1 MNITLTGNLGSGKS
15 TICKLLKEENFEI
28 VSGGA
33 LFRSIAA
40 EKGMSVMELN
50 QAVEEEIKSGNHSI
64 DDLIDQRS
72 EELGNRL
79 DHAVF
84 DSRLAWNFVKNSF
97 KVFLIADINEATRR
111 ILHDNRST
119 EQYCSEEECRKT
131 LLLRQKVEQSRFSE
145 LYHIDYY
152 NLENYNL
159 VLETSNVSPDVIK
172 AVILDEFASYQRQ
185 EYQLKILLNPTSI
198 FPTESIH
205 TKKQSSMP
213 EREVRV
219 GIKNNEWYAL
229 QGHQTLLASL
239 QQNLP
244 FLQVGMEQKE
254 AIPSVAQSVIDEF
267 EELGHFT
274 YKNYPTREQEENLL
288 HCS

>member
-131 LLLRQKVEQSRFSE
+131 LLLRQKVEQSRFLE

-254 AIPSVAQSVIDEF
+254 EIPSVAQSVIDEF

>member
-131 LLLRQKVEQSRFSE
+131 LLLRQKVEQSRFLE